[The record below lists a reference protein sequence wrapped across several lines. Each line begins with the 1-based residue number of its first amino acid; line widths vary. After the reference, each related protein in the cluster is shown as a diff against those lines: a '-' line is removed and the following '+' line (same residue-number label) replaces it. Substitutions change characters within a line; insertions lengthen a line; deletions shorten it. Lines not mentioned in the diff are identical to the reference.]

1 MIYFLCIICP
11 PLALLI
17 RGKLGSVLLN
27 IILCLFG
34 YIPGVIHAVLVIR
47 AQDEANNNK
56 KIIKAIKEQD
66 K

>member
-27 IILCLFG
+27 IILCLFL
-34 YIPGVIHAVLVIR
+34 YIPAVIHAILVIR
-47 AQDEANNNK
+47 AQDEENNNR
-56 KIIKAIKEQD
+56 KIIQAIKEQD

>member
-27 IILCLFG
+27 IILYLFG
-34 YIPGVIHAVLVIR
+34 YIPGLIHAILVIS
-47 AQDEANNNK
+47 AQDEDNNNK